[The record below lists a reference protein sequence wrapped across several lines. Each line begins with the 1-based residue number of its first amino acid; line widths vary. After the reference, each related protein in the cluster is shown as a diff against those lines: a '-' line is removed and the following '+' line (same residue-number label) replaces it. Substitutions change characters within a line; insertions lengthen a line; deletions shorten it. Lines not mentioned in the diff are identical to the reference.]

1 MSRQKKTPASAATGA
16 GTESK
21 TDSPN
26 HLHDTTKMVGMQGLF
41 APSGWGM
48 AERERRRQ
56 RAADWQRAVAKL
68 SVEFEAAQGGGYPEE
83 LKGLLPDERLKLLK
97 ALGFRVVR
105 RFTIEDEEWADI
117 SGKICVN
124 LTDGWV
130 GRSVCG

>member
-1 MSRQKKTPASAATGA
+1 MSRQKKNPASVAAGA

-48 AERERRRQ
+48 AEQERRRQ
-56 RAADWQRAVAKL
+56 RAAAWQRAVAKL
-68 SVEFEAAQGGGYPEE
+68 SVEFEAAQGGGYPEA
-83 LKGLLPDERLKLLK
+83 LRGLLPNERLALLK

-105 RFTIEDEEWADI
+105 RFTTAPDGDRWVVLSGRLCVCLAD
-117 SGKICVN
+117 GF
-124 LTDGWV
+124 V
-130 GRSVCG
+130 GRA